1 MSQHLNAHFD
11 GKAIIPDEPLQ
22 LAPGQ
27 RLRVQIETI
36 ESDEYPLTQ
45 IGNLATDM
53 GVSDLSQ
60 RHNEYARPTPKA
72 PSDG

>member
-1 MSQHLNAHFD
+1 MSQNLTAHFD
-11 GKAIIPDEPLQ
+11 GKAIVPDEPLQ

-45 IGNLATDM
+45 IGTLATDM
-53 GVSDLSQ
+53 GVSDLAQ
-60 RHNEYARPTPKA
+60 RHNEYARPTPEA

>member
-1 MSQHLNAHFD
+1 MPQDLTAHFD
-11 GKAIIPDEPLQ
+11 GKAIVPDEPLQ

-45 IGNLATDM
+45 IGGLATDM
-53 GVSDLSQ
+53 GLSDLADG
-60 RHNEYARPTPKA
+60 HNEYAHPSPEG